1 MITTIDLKLIDIKQH
16 YRQQK
21 PILIKGLYY
30 SIGLVCGAINE
41 FRLFRK
47 GKEYIVFSNYEEN
60 DTTFIIVKEKD
71 LYLESE

>member
-1 MITTIDLKLIDIKQH
+1 MKTIDLKLNDIKQH

-21 PILIKGLYY
+21 PILIQGLYY

-47 GKEYIVFSNYEEN
+47 GKEYVVFSNYEEN
-60 DTTFIIVKEKD
+60 DTTFILLKETD
-71 LYLESE
+71 L